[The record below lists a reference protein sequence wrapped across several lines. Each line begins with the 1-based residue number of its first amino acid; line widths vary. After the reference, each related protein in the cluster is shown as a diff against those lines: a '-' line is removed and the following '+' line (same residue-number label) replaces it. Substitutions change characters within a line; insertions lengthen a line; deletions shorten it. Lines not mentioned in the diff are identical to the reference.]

1 MINLKNT
8 EIGYRFFNFKEYRC
22 FYCFDNLTFGA
33 FKKFC
38 KCLNEIEQS
47 SVEISLPKNVSKE
60 KVEKNL
66 GFTFQNKWYK
76 SKVKKNIDTTFNK
89 NVFLIEDRKQIA
101 DLIKSKQ
108 LECANRKPEKFD
120 KNKQDENWIEFGKEA
135 LALKLDGKILS
146 ILTFTEEE
154 NKNLEKIYHQTVKK
168 VTNDYETLNFN
179 TAISQLMI
187 FVNAVYKEESF
198 PKEYKEGFIKML
210 NPVCPYITEEI
221 WTTILGHEG
230 TITYSTWPTYDEE
243 KTKEET
249 KTIAVQVNGK
259 VRASITIKEDES
271 EESIKEKA
279 MNEENIK
286 KHLEGKTILKTII
299 IKNKIVN
306 IVAK

>member
-8 EIGYRFFNFKEYRC
+8 EIGYRFFNFKEYSC

-154 NKNLEKIYHQTVKK
+154 NKNLRLRLIYTIKNYQRHGFGAVLVEHAFKIAKLRNLQTV
-168 VTNDYETLNFN
+168 
-179 TAISQLMI
+179 TACVDNSEGEHIEHLLE
-187 FVNAVYKEESF
+187 NYKF
-198 PKEYKEGFIKML
+198 KHIR
-210 NPVCPYITEEI
+210 
-221 WTTILGHEG
+221 
-230 TITYSTWPTYDEE
+230 
-243 KTKEET
+243 
-249 KTIAVQVNGK
+249 NGYVK
-259 VRASITIKEDES
+259 
-271 EESIKEKA
+271 
-279 MNEENIK
+279 
-286 KHLEGKTILKTII
+286 ILK
-299 IKNKIVN
+299 
-306 IVAK
+306 